1 MPLVRIT
8 QQDVR
13 TPEQTRRMADIVQDV
28 MLELFAAPP
37 GDRYQIVETLPVGA
51 IIAEDTGLGLERSDG
66 VAILHITQQGRGE
79 EQKQAIY
86 AELSARLAA
95 AGLVR
100 EDDLII
106 SVVENGHED
115 WSFGRGRAQFLTG
128 EL

>member
-13 TPEQTRRMADIVQDV
+13 TPEQTRRMADIVQEV

-66 VAILHITQQGRGE
+66 VVILHITQQGRGE

>member
-66 VAILHITQQGRGE
+66 VVIIHITQQGRGE
-79 EQKQAIY
+79 AQEQAIY
-86 AELSARLAA
+86 AELSVRLAA

>member
-13 TPEQTRRMADIVQDV
+13 TPEESRQLADIVQDV

-37 GDRYQIVETLPVGA
+37 GDRYQILETLPVGS

-66 VAILHITQQGRGE
+66 VVIIHITQQGRGE
-79 EQKQAIY
+79 EQKRAIY
-86 AELSARLAA
+86 AALSERLAA

-100 EDDLII
+100 EDDLIV
-106 SVVENGHED
+106 SVVENGHEG

>member
-13 TPEQTRRMADIVQDV
+13 TPEQTRQLADIVQEV

-37 GDRYQIVETLPVGA
+37 GDRYQIIETLPVGS

-66 VAILHITQQGRGE
+66 VVIIHITQQGRSS
-79 EQKQAIY
+79 EQKLAIY
-86 AELSARLAA
+86 EALAQRLDG

-100 EDDLII
+100 PEDLIV
-106 SVVENGHED
+106 SVVRNERED
-115 WSFGRGRAQFLTG
+115 WSFGLGRAQFLTG